1 MSKRTRLF
9 IVFLVLA
16 AVSFMLI
23 PTIQWYFF
31 WDENDR
37 AQAEYTTATI
47 KKEAQKFAR
56 EGYSLFEAKFK
67 ETPDEEVDLSKPSS
81 ESKDQLR
88 YDVFSAIVKEAK
100 SIYKD
105 SKVDFPSPVTYDV
118 AKGAFAVMDERTSVE
133 DLNAM
138 AKSRILDYLER
149 YQRDYLFGLK
159 DRSEKIIQLGLDLNG
174 GVTYTLAVDL
184 DDYAKVKNSL
194 LKGDAIKRAREKLV
208 DEEGLTED
216 QAEARE
222 VESLNLDYKKF
233 DVNSKANVDHIME
246 VAIEQIT
253 ERVNIYGASEPQI
266 TQLGKSWIQVDLPGA
281 KDPERLK
288 RLLMGRG
295 SLNFHIVD
303 EAQTTEINEW
313 IAKNS
318 NSAAYLSALDA
329 FIDGE
334 ELVLPAEAGLKLEN
348 KILGKYKK
356 DEYREDKRESWMVV
370 RRKIG
375 MSGNRV
381 ISATTGAGSSD
392 TGEVAT
398 SFRLSGEGQKE
409 FSELTKGATN
419 DNRITIAVVMD
430 GKVKMSAGTDQQ
442 LNTASLRVSGGGMTT
457 QESQDFAQLLN
468 LGSKDVK
475 VDIISNDIIG
485 SGLGADYI
493 EKGLDAIFWALLLV
507 VGFMLIW
514 YLGGGLAADIALVL
528 NIVIMAGILSQI
540 QLTLTLAGIA
550 GLILTVGMS
559 VDANV
564 IIFERI
570 KEESRLGKSAASALR
585 SGFQKAFWTIL
596 DANITTFIAAVVL
609 AYFGSG
615 TVQGFAMILA
625 VGIFSSMF
633 TALFVVRLFLDI
645 GVESFKVKRLLISW
659 RR

>member
-1 MSKRTRLF
+1 MSKRTRMF

-31 WDENDR
+31 WDENER
-37 AQAEYTTATI
+37 EQAEYTTATI
-47 KKEAQKFAR
+47 KKEAERFAR
-56 EGYSLFEAKFK
+56 EGFSLFEANFK
-67 ETPDEEVDLSKPSS
+67 SSPNEAVDLSKSSS
-81 ESKDQLR
+81 ERLDKIRFDAFDVIVDKAKD
-88 YDVFSAIVKEAK
+88 
-100 SIYKD
+100 IYKD
-105 SKVDFPSPVTYDV
+105 SDVDIPSIITYDI
-118 AKGAFAVMDERTSVE
+118 AKGAFAVVDDQISEER
-133 DLNAM
+133 LNEM
-138 AKSRILDYLER
+138 AEERIKDYLER
-149 YQRDYLFGLK
+149 YRRDFLFGLK

-174 GVTYTLAVDL
+174 GVTYTLKVDL
-184 DDYAKVKNSL
+184 EDYATVQNKIRKD
-194 LKGDAIKRAREKLV
+194 DAIVRAREKKV
-208 DEEGLTED
+208 DKDGLSEEAAAALD
-216 QAEARE
+216 
-222 VESLNLDYKKF
+222 VEELSLDYNKF
-233 DVNSKANVDHIME
+233 NLSNKTEVDRVME
-246 VAIEQIT
+246 IAVEQVT

-266 TQLGKSWIQVDLPGA
+266 TQLGNSWIQVDLPGA

-303 EAQTTEINEW
+303 REQTKDVTAW
-313 IAKNS
+313 IGKNS
-318 NSAAYLSALDA
+318 KTKEFLTILDSNKA
-329 FIDGE
+329 GE
-334 ELVLPAEAGLKLEN
+334 KLNLPVDAGLKSEN
-348 KILGKYKK
+348 MVLGVYEK
-356 DEYREDKRESWMVV
+356 DEYREDKFIEWMVL
-370 RRKIG
+370 RKQVG
-375 MSGNRV
+375 MSGSRV
-381 ISATTGAGSSD
+381 VNANSRAADD
-392 TGEVAT
+392 TGQIET
-398 SFRLSGEGQKE
+398 SFRLNGDGQSE
-409 FSELTKGATN
+409 FGDLTKGATAETP
-419 DNRITIAVVMD
+419 ITIAVVMD
-430 GKVKMSAGTDQQ
+430 GKVKMSASTDEQ
-442 LNTASLRVSGGGMTT
+442 LNTASLRVSGGGMTA
-457 QESQDFAQLLN
+457 QESKDFAQLLN
-468 LGSKDVK
+468 LGSKEVK
-475 VDIISNDIIG
+475 VEIISNDIIG

-493 EKGLDAIFWALLLV
+493 DKGLQAIFWAMILV

-514 YLGGGLAADIALVL
+514 YLGGGLAADIALVF
-528 NIVIMAGILSQI
+528 NVIIMAGILSQI

-570 KEESRLGKSAASALR
+570 KEEVKLGKSSASALR